1 MSIVMYR
8 KRGITMAST
17 TAVTENTEEKNRRT
31 DTRTRNLVFCALM
44 AAVMCVLS
52 PFAVPV
58 GPVPITLATLVL
70 YFMIYII
77 GWKRSVIS
85 TAIYILLGVIG
96 LPVFSGGNAGPGVIA
111 GPTGGFIIGYIPM
124 VIVMGVLMER
134 HRTGSLKDHI
144 FCMVSMIIG
153 TVVLYAVGLVWFILM
168 MKSDFATAFAACCA
182 PFIVNDLIKMTLAM
196 LIGPVLHTR
205 LSRFTD

>member
-1 MSIVMYR
+1 
-8 KRGITMAST
+8 MAST
-17 TAVTENTEEKNRRT
+17 TAQTNAESKNRNS
-31 DTRTRNLVFCALM
+31 DTKTRNLVFCALM

-77 GWKRSVIS
+77 GWKRSIIS
-85 TAIYILLGVIG
+85 TAIYILLGIVG

-124 VIVMGVLMER
+124 IVVMGILMEK
-134 HRTGSLKDHI
+134 HRTNSLKDHVL
-144 FCMVSMIIG
+144 CMIYMIIG
-153 TVVLYAVGLVWFILM
+153 TVVLYAVGLVWFMIM
-168 MKSDFATAFAACCA
+168 MQSDFATAFAACCA
-182 PFIVNDLIKMTLAM
+182 PFIVNDLIKMALAM
-196 LIGPVLHTR
+196 IFGPMLHSR
-205 LSRFTD
+205 LARYTD